1 MEQNLSDEQILRD
14 YYKKIYECELLK
26 QVNEKDEIHSRISEE
41 SMSNHKMYVF
51 FCMLFVASIY
61 VSIFFIMRYAILPI
75 AALIPASLFLLI
87 YQKSEYK
94 QISEKSSKTYDDY
107 FNCLTEYKEY
117 VRKTPKPPIPDDKL
131 NQTSIKEILDVFA
144 SKRAD
149 TFKEALIIYEQDL
162 QHRELVNKQRAMQ
175 QQIYSAQMA
184 AAQAQKEA
192 ENAKQE
198 AEYLRREEDY
208 YRDQIYHLQQ
218 EDYWN
223 NN

>member
-1 MEQNLSDEQILRD
+1 MTDEQILQNYYSTVYESKEYKNYISAKKTISSSSMSINQSTSSVSFFNLLLIFSIYLSILLLLKFCFVFAPLIIIFPLIKMISENKFLKSSD
-14 YYKKIYECELLK
+14 VYYKNSINYYQNCYEK
-26 QVNEKDEIHSRISEE
+26 
-41 SMSNHKMYVF
+41 
-51 FCMLFVASIY
+51 
-61 VSIFFIMRYAILPI
+61 
-75 AALIPASLFLLI
+75 
-87 YQKSEYK
+87 
-94 QISEKSSKTYDDY
+94 
-107 FNCLTEYKEY
+107 FNTLYNN
-117 VRKTPKPPIPDDKL
+117 TPFPPIPKDKL
-131 NQTSIKEILDVFA
+131 DPTSIKELLDVFA
-144 SKRAD
+144 SKRAE
-149 TFKEALIIYEQDL
+149 TLKEALIIYEQDL